1 MSGAP
6 TWNEVVFL
14 AGNYINEY
22 NSGKITGS
30 HKTEGIN
37 GYKFRY
43 FSYLSFFFNFSLAR
57 LKEDK
62 NR

>member
-1 MSGAP
+1 M
-6 TWNEVVFL
+6 VFL

-22 NSGKITGS
+22 NSGTITGS

>member
-1 MSGAP
+1 MNGVP

-22 NSGKITGS
+22 NSGTITGC
-30 HKTEGIN
+30 HTTEGIN

-43 FSYLSFFFNFSLAR
+43 FSCLVFFLNFSFAR